1 MLVNLGFGALLLIAV
16 WAHVRRLRRRESA
29 GREAAA
35 HTRASGARAQAQHPR
50 IDVQRCI
57 GCGACAD
64 ACPEGAVLAVVAGK
78 AALVQPERCIGHGLC
93 ADACPVGA
101 IEIVTA
107 PPGLQADT
115 PHLSRDLE
123 TNLPGVFVAGELGGL
138 ALIKNAI
145 RQGRECVDTVARRIA
160 ARPVPRRPGVAD
172 VCIVGAG
179 PAGLSAALRA
189 QEIGLSYV
197 LLEQTTLGGSVAR
210 YPRQKL
216 VLTSPFELPL
226 YGTFDKLKIRKEEL
240 LALWT
245 RVVRETRLAVRT
257 GERVEHVARDPDGIF
272 TVTTTRGLH
281 QARAVILAIG
291 RRGTPR
297 TLGIPGEESPKVM
310 YDLLDA
316 AAYRD
321 RRILVVGGGD
331 SAVEAALGL
340 AHQRGNRITLS
351 YRRDAF
357 SRLKSRN
364 EQRIAEAARR
374 RRVTVLFNSAPLE
387 VRPSSVI
394 LDVQGERRELPN
406 EFVWVFAGG
415 TPPTAFLERIG
426 VATGMQGLSAA

>member
-1 MLVNLGFGALLLIAV
+1 MLVNVGFGALLLIAL
-16 WAHVRRLRRRESA
+16 WAHVRRFRRRETA
-29 GREAAA
+29 GRDAAA
-35 HTRASGARAQAQHPR
+35 RTRASGARPQAQHPR
-50 IDVQRCI
+50 IDVQHCI

-64 ACPEGAVLAVVAGK
+64 ACPEGAVLAVVAGT

-93 ADACPVGA
+93 AEACPVGA

-115 PHLSRDLE
+115 PYLSRDLE
-123 TNLPGVFVAGELGGL
+123 TNVPGVFVAGELGGL

-145 RQGRECVDTVARRIA
+145 RQGRECVDTVARRKA
-160 ARPVPRRPGVAD
+160 ARPTPRSPGVLD
-172 VCIVGAG
+172 VCIAGAG

-189 QEIGLSYV
+189 QEIGLTYV
-197 LLEQTTLGGSVAR
+197 LLEQASLGGSVAK

-226 YGTFDKLKIRKEEL
+226 YGKFNKLKIRKEEL

-257 GERVEHVARDPDGIF
+257 GERVEHVQRDPDGAL
-272 TVTTTRGLH
+272 TVTTTRGQH
-281 QARAVILAIG
+281 RARAVILAIG

-297 TLGIPGEESPKVM
+297 TLGIAGEELPKVM

-321 RRILVVGGGD
+321 RKILVVGGGD

-340 AHQRGNRITLS
+340 AHQRGNRVTLS
-351 YRRDAF
+351 YRRGAF
-357 SRLKSRN
+357 TRLKARN
-364 EQRIAEAARR
+364 EERIADAVRR
-374 RRVTVLFNSAPLE
+374 HRVTVLFNSAPLE
-387 VRPSSVI
+387 VRPASVV
-394 LDVQGERRELPN
+394 LDVRGERRELPN
-406 EFVWVFAGG
+406 EFVWIFAGG

-426 VATGMQGLSAA
+426 VTAGMHGLSAA